1 MKTIPLVLNA
11 VLIVAVAVL
20 YYFQFSEGDS
30 TDETENQ
37 LEKKGNY
44 SIVYVNADSLLAN
57 YDFFKD
63 AQKKLEEKGKKL
75 EAEYQ
80 NRAQGLQN
88 EVNDYQRT
96 ISNLTIGQ
104 AKAIEE
110 NLLKK
115 QQNLRLYQESLT
127 QELLKEESKVNKDL
141 YDRVSYYLKEYSG
154 NNGIELVVKYN
165 QGSDVLFAS
174 DSLDVTRKIIEGLN
188 KVYGAEGTESE
199 VNTESDSAKVN

>member
-1 MKTIPLVLNA
+1 M
-11 VLIVAVAVL
+11 AVAVL

-30 TDETENQ
+30 AEETENQ
-37 LEKKGNY
+37 MEKKGNY

-63 AQKKLEEKGKKL
+63 AQEKLEEKGKKL

-96 ISNLTIGQ
+96 LSSLTIGQ

-141 YDRVSYYLKEYSG
+141 YDRVTKYLKEYSG

-174 DSLDVTRKIIEGLN
+174 DSLDVTKEIIEGLN
-188 KVYGAEGTESE
+188 MVYGTEGTESE